1 MSGAIIPVPSW
12 CGDRNRFTLP
22 LLLVFNTRI
31 SDSLVVVV
39 VVVVVVVIAAAAAA
53 AVVVVVVVVVVVTII
68 NLLAQKTGNR
78 EKIIMR
84 L

>member
-1 MSGAIIPVPSW
+1 MNGVLYLGLMGSW
-12 CGDRNRFTLP
+12 L
-22 LLLVFNTRI
+22 
-31 SDSLVVVV
+31 
-39 VVVVVVVIAAAAAA
+39 IAAAAAA